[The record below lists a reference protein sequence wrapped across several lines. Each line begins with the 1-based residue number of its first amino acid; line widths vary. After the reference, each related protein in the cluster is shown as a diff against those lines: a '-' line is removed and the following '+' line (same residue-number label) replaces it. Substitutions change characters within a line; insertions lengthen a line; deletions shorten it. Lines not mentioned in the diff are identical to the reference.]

1 MNYSRKGRAH
11 FKPDS
16 GSCDGDAAR
25 CHAMGNVCRM
35 TYGFE
40 LPSGWTGYPKPFLR
54 VLSSPLHGLVENR
67 AVGRIDAARFRGLV
81 LDAEHHEWLVSL
93 LQSNGTVINSI
104 STRMNI
110 SRFMFTIKSDLVGQN
125 SMFLTALS
133 LSNQKA

>member
-1 MNYSRKGRAH
+1 
-11 FKPDS
+11 
-16 GSCDGDAAR
+16 
-25 CHAMGNVCRM
+25 M

-40 LPSGWTGYPKPFLR
+40 LPSGWTGNPKPFLR
-54 VLSSPLHGLVENR
+54 VFSSPLHGLVENR

-110 SRFMFTIKSDLVGQN
+110 SRFMFTIKSDLIGQN